1 MLNRQEKLEIRHTGE
16 SARPLITAHGGGV
29 MERCHCHWT
38 HASGIGPRGSHRGQR
53 IVSRAQ
59 GGYAVDKA
67 SRAQGGYA
75 VDKAS
80 RAQGAYAVDKA
91 SRAQGGYA
99 VAPKLCFPKHAHSCS
114 PQTLTLLHGKFA
126 TRVGGVY
133 TPPHICM

>member
-75 VDKAS
+75 V
-80 RAQGAYAVDKA
+80 
-91 SRAQGGYA
+91 
-99 VAPKLCFPKHAHSCS
+99 APKLCFPKHAHSCS